1 MMAENYMLKETLS
14 YPSLIR
20 EVIAPLRA
28 QAQSVLSDEIIRN
41 IDCIYIYGSGDSLN
55 AAVCAAQS
63 FWEYAGVPA
72 YPLNAMQASRYA
84 APCLDRTR
92 AARTLTIC
100 ISNSGEAARSV
111 EASMAMHAA
120 GTISMAITAKPN
132 SRVGKAVDYILH
144 APVPAFEPSPI
155 PVPGIR
161 SFALPV
167 VGLYLFA
174 LHMAQARGTM
184 TKDEAAAVEQ
194 ELQQLPDV
202 IEDAFTRGDAVLR
215 EFADL
220 CSKCERMEFFGAGPC
235 RGAADFGVSKVL
247 EAQGYS
253 VLSQDIE
260 EFAHQTFFSV
270 DTHPA
275 SVGASGS
282 VEGPVPLAGKGNSVC
297 AAKAGAAGAGHH
309 RRRGR
314 GGGRAGRQIAVPEKE
329 RQREPHFAGL
339 CLHHD
344 VSVVR
349 YAAARKRYLYA
360 RPRGRVSGRWPADG
374 SRQQG

>member
-1 MMAENYMLKETLS
+1 M
-14 YPSLIR
+14 I
-20 EVIAPLRA
+20 VPLRA

-174 LHMAQARGTM
+174 LHMAQVRGTM

-270 DTHPA
+270 DTHRLP
-275 SVGASGS
+275 SVLLVPSKGRCLSRAKEILF
-282 VEGPVPLAGKGNSVC
+282 VLQKLERPVLVITDDEAV
-297 AAKAGAAGAGHH
+297 AAD
-309 RRRGR
+309 
-314 GGGRAGRQIAVPEKE
+314 
-329 RQREPHFAGL
+329 EPGVRSL
-339 CLHHD
+339 CLKKSVSESLISLVFACIMTYLSSVMPLRASDIYMHGHAGVYQEDGLPTVRGSKVD
-344 VSVVR
+344 VV
-349 YAAARKRYLYA
+349 L
-360 RPRGRVSGRWPADG
+360 
-374 SRQQG
+374 

>member
-1 MMAENYMLKETLS
+1 
-14 YPSLIR
+14 
-20 EVIAPLRA
+20 
-28 QAQSVLSDEIIRN
+28 
-41 IDCIYIYGSGDSLN
+41 
-55 AAVCAAQS
+55 
-63 FWEYAGVPA
+63 
-72 YPLNAMQASRYA
+72 
-84 APCLDRTR
+84 
-92 AARTLTIC
+92 
-100 ISNSGEAARSV
+100 
-111 EASMAMHAA
+111 MAMHAA

-202 IEDAFTRGDAVLR
+202 IEDALTRGDAVLR
-215 EFADL
+215 
-220 CSKCERMEFFGAGPC
+220 
-235 RGAADFGVSKVL
+235 
-247 EAQGYS
+247 
-253 VLSQDIE
+253 
-260 EFAHQTFFSV
+260 
-270 DTHPA
+270 A

>member
-1 MMAENYMLKETLS
+1 MRSA
-14 YPSLIR
+14 
-20 EVIAPLRA
+20 V
-28 QAQSVLSDEIIRN
+28 VLGVRRR
-41 IDCIYIYGSGDSLN
+41 SGISSQRD
-55 AAVCAAQS
+55 
-63 FWEYAGVPA
+63 AGVQVCSAVPG
-72 YPLNAMQASRYA
+72 P
-84 APCLDRTR
+84 D
-92 AARTLTIC
+92 
-100 ISNSGEAARSV
+100 ARS
-111 EASMAMHAA
+111 AHAYNLHFQQRRSGQKRRGFHGDA
-120 GTISMAITAKPN
+120 RGRHHQHGH
-132 SRVGKAVDYILH
+132 RVGKAVDYILH

-174 LHMAQARGTM
+174 LHMAQVRGTM

-270 DTHPA
+270 DTHRLP
-275 SVGASGS
+275 SVLLVPSKGRCLSRAKEILF
-282 VEGPVPLAGKGNSVC
+282 VLQKLERPVLVITDDEAV
-297 AAKAGAAGAGHH
+297 AAD
-309 RRRGR
+309 
-314 GGGRAGRQIAVPEKE
+314 
-329 RQREPHFAGL
+329 EPGVRSL
-339 CLHHD
+339 CLKKSVSESLISLVFACIMTYLSSVMPLRASDIYMHGHAGVYQEDGLPTVRGSKVD
-344 VSVVR
+344 VV
-349 YAAARKRYLYA
+349 L
-360 RPRGRVSGRWPADG
+360 
-374 SRQQG
+374 